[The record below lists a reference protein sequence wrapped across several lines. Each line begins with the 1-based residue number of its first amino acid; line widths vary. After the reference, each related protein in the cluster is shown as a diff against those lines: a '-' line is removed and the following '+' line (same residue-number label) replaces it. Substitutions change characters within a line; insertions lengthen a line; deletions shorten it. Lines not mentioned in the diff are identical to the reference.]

1 MKILSRKIAIV
12 TGGGRGI
19 GRGHCLHLAKSG
31 ATVIV
36 NDIDKEKS
44 ESVVEE
50 IRSKGGKASPYSC
63 DISSREG
70 SENLI
75 RGCADEHGSVDIL
88 VNNAGILRDRT
99 FLKMTDE
106 EFDDVW
112 RVHVKG
118 TFWCSQAACKIMKE
132 RNTGGSIINTTSG
145 AHFGNFGQTN
155 YSAAKGAIASMTY
168 TLAIELAR
176 YGIRVNAIGPTGTTR
191 MSETFNDSANA
202 NGTEVDFIDPT
213 LNGPLVVFL
222 SSEKSSSISGQIFG
236 CGGDRLALMI
246 HPHYGKTLTKEGG
259 WTIEEIEKHLL
270 EDLVPEFGPI
280 GMLSIPYPFSKGVKR
295 PDNKKA

>member
-1 MKILSRKIAIV
+1 MLEERLRETSF
-12 TGGGRGI
+12 T
-19 GRGHCLHLAKSG
+19 SG

-44 ESVVEE
+44 ASVVEE
-50 IRSKGGKASPYSC
+50 ILSLGGTASPSSC

-70 SENLI
+70 SEDLI
-75 RGCADEHGSVDIL
+75 KGSAEQHGSVDIL

-106 EFDDVW
+106 EFDEVW
-112 RVHVKG
+112 QVHVKG
-118 TFWCSQAACKIMKE
+118 TFWCSQTASKIMKE
-132 RNTGGSIINTTSG
+132 KNTGGSIINTTSG

-155 YSAAKGAIASMTY
+155 YAAAKGAIASMTY

-191 MSETFNDSANA
+191 MSETFNTSANA
-202 NGTEVDFIDPT
+202 EDKEVDFIDPT

-222 SSEKSSSISGQIFG
+222 ASEKSLTISGQIFG
-236 CGGDRLALMI
+236 CGGDRLALMV

-259 WTIEEIEKHLL
+259 WTVEQIEKHLL
-270 EDLVPEFGPI
+270 EELVPEFGPI
-280 GMLSIPYPFSKGVKR
+280 GMLSIPYPFSKGVTR
-295 PDNKKA
+295 SDENA

>member
-44 ESVVEE
+44 ASVVEE
-50 IRSKGGKASPYSC
+50 ILSLGGTASPSSC

-70 SENLI
+70 SEDLI
-75 RGCADEHGSVDIL
+75 KGSAEQHGSVDIL

-106 EFDDVW
+106 EFDEVW
-112 RVHVKG
+112 QVHVKG
-118 TFWCSQAACKIMKE
+118 TFWCSQTASKIMKE
-132 RNTGGSIINTTSG
+132 KNTGGSIINTTSG

-155 YSAAKGAIASMTY
+155 YAAAKGAIASMTY

-191 MSETFNDSANA
+191 MSETFNTSANA
-202 NGTEVDFIDPT
+202 EDKEVDFIDPT

-222 SSEKSSSISGQIFG
+222 ASEKSLTISGQIFG
-236 CGGDRLALMI
+236 CGGDRLALMV

-259 WTIEEIEKHLL
+259 WTVEQIEKHLL
-270 EDLVPEFGPI
+270 EELVPEFGPI
-280 GMLSIPYPFSKGVKR
+280 GMLSIPYPFSKGVTR
-295 PDNKKA
+295 SDENA